1 MPSNRRHRYIPIV
14 SMVILG
20 CALLSC
26 TPELLRVES
35 ASVYSIDGDTIKI
48 AGENYRL
55 TGYDTPE
62 TYRSKC
68 AAEKVLGNKA
78 TARLR
83 VLIASVDMVTLEVE
97 YETDKYNRKLA
108 RLFVGNRDV
117 GNILIG
123 EGLARPYFG
132 GKRQSWC
139 W

>member
-1 MPSNRRHRYIPIV
+1 MPSNRRHRYAPIL

-26 TPELLRVES
+26 TPELLKVES
-35 ASVYSIDGDTIKI
+35 GSVYSIDGDTVKI

-62 TYRSKC
+62 TYRAKC

-108 RLFVGNRDV
+108 RLFVGDRDV

-139 W
+139 

>member
-1 MPSNRRHRYIPIV
+1 MPSNRRNRYAPIL

-26 TPELLRVES
+26 TPELLKVES
-35 ASVYSIDGDTIKI
+35 GSVYSIDGDTVKI

-55 TGYDTPE
+55 TGFDTPE
-62 TYRSKC
+62 TYRAKC

-139 W
+139 